1 MTVGLI
7 IYSFIVFVILSLTT
21 LKIKP
26 AWLDNDTTGKFI
38 VFAIIATVSFF
49 IAVALMNAQ
58 ELAIL
63 IMTSAV
69 TILSNQGIQTMI
81 ILLLFAALA
90 TAISNNIK
98 KES

>member
-1 MTVGLI
+1 M
-7 IYSFIVFVILSLTT
+7 TT